1 MGAPV
6 VRFEIG
12 CKDKPKVT
20 AFYEEAFGW
29 TMTPSGTPSGPATEV
44 DTGFEKGVHGA
55 ITALGHEPHQYVMVY
70 IEVADADKA
79 CETIAALGGS
89 IRIGPIDI
97 PDGKGRFAWFSD
109 PEGNMLGLIQ
119 PPR

>member
-20 AFYEEAFGW
+20 SFYENAFGW
-29 TMTPSGTPSGPATEV
+29 VMTPSGPTTEV
-44 DTGFEKGVHGA
+44 DTDFEKGVNGA
-55 ITALGHEPHQYVMVY
+55 ITALGHDPHQYVMIY
-70 IEVADADKA
+70 IEVPDADKA
-79 CETIAALGGS
+79 CESVAALGGTVK
-89 IRIGPIDI
+89 IGPIDI
-97 PDGKGRFAWFSD
+97 PGGKGRFAWFCD
-109 PEGNMLGLIQ
+109 PEGNMLGLLQ